1 MILTRKQVLTIGPI
15 LLVTACYVV
24 AAPSR
29 LRSNPTESLVSD
41 HAKSDVEPSTPL
53 NLCCVTTANDL
64 RNRLGREWA
73 VIVHEPFVV
82 CGDLSAEELDQYYHQ
97 TIFPTARA
105 LESCYFNEAPRHPI
119 TLLLCSSDERFRNCN
134 LLLDDQE
141 RSQYSGLYL
150 RKQRRV
156 IVNLASG
163 EGTIAHEL
171 THALA
176 HADFPSMPEWFD
188 EGLASLHEEC
198 EFASDGMQLIGIE
211 NWRVGTAL
219 EALHRGELR
228 LLEDVTS
235 KRFGSA
241 ERAAVDY
248 AHVRSLCLYLQ
259 KRMLLKSFYYLC
271 RANSKSDPT
280 GLRSLCFVADAT
292 DPKSLDDAFRAWLIA
307 QHPNVD
313 QGNLTPRLDHALQ
326 PHN

>member
-1 MILTRKQVLTIGPI
+1 VILTRKQILTIGPI
-15 LLVTACYVV
+15 LLVTACYIV

-29 LRSNPTESLVSD
+29 LRSNPTDVANVSEQTEP
-41 HAKSDVEPSTPL
+41 DVDPSIPL
-53 NLCCVTTANDL
+53 SVQCNTTADGL
-64 RNRLGREWA
+64 RSRLGREW
-73 VIVHEPFVV
+73 IVVTHEPFVIG
-82 CGDLSAEELDQYYHQ
+82 GDLSAEQLNQCYHQ
-97 TIFPTARA
+97 TVVPIARA
-105 LESCYFNEAPRHPI
+105 LESRYFERSPRHPI
-119 TLLLCSSDERFRNCN
+119 SVMLCSSDERFRQCN

-176 HADFPSMPEWFD
+176 HANFPTMPEWFD

-198 EFASDGMQLIGIE
+198 EFSADGLQLIGVE

-219 EALHRGELR
+219 DALHGGKLR

-235 KRFGSA
+235 KRFGAA
-241 ERAAVDY
+241 ERATIDY

-259 KRMLLKSFYYLC
+259 ERMLLKSFYDLC
-271 RANSKSDPT
+271 RANSKADPT
-280 GLRSLCFVADAT
+280 GLRSLCYVAEAP
-292 DPKSLDDAFRAWLIA
+292 DPKTLDDAFRVWLLA
-307 QHPNVD
+307 RRTENADRALKDNHGARTQH
-313 QGNLTPRLDHALQ
+313 
-326 PHN
+326 